1 MVTVEEPAFKLV
13 QAGESV
19 KLSCDGRSAAT
30 ATTAG
35 SSQGPLTITWSSDTG
50 RYAQSTGGVW
60 ELSNLE
66 VEDSG
71 TYTCTV
77 TDGVHTSSISIVVR
91 VEGSKPIP

>member
-19 KLSCDGRSAAT
+19 KLSCDGRSAAG
-30 ATTAG
+30 ATSAG

-66 VEDSG
+66 VEDIIWKQVKPVPELG
-71 TYTCTV
+71 TRYLEAQ
-77 TDGVHTSSISIVVR
+77 GIFY
-91 VEGSKPIP
+91 